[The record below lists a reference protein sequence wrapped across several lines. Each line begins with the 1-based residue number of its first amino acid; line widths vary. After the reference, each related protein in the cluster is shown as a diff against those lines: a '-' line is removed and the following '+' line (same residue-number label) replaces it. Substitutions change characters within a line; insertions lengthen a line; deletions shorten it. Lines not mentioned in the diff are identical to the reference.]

1 MSRKFIFIVLLILIL
16 LPGLIFADNNLNEE
30 NVETIYYGVDPADD
44 DYGPGSYRYPGHRVF
59 DPGKGHYDLRSF
71 EIQDIGEEYRFIFEL
86 GKIEN
91 TWDGIYSFSQ
101 QLMHIYFDVNS
112 TAGQTGLFRP
122 GARVKLNSDFTWNY
136 HLQLSGWWLRLM
148 KPDDDPEDLI
158 RDILNIDAE
167 VSPWD
172 IDNADIKVSE
182 NKILLDLSKEYLGDI
197 RGSKFYLLL
206 GGFDPF
212 GKDNY
217 RPVKDFATNWSF
229 FYDQSLDNDFNK
241 FDHVETT
248 RVIDYFY
255 PERNYQKNHLGTNF
269 NEMKHLDPVEIPAPE
284 KTIIETIRDYK
295 YLVAVT
301 YILFSFVIISY
312 ILHYIMRSAIN
323 E

>member
-1 MSRKFIFIVLLILIL
+1 MNRKFVLIFLLILVF
-16 LPGLIFADNNLNEE
+16 LPGLTYAEDSLDKE
-30 NVETIYYGVDPADD
+30 NVDTIYYGVDSVDD

-59 DPGKGHYDLRSF
+59 DPGKGHYDLRTF

-91 TWDGIYSFSQ
+91 PWEGIYNFSH
-101 QLMHIYFDVNS
+101 QLIHIYFDLNS
-112 TAGQTGLFRP
+112 PSGQADLFRS
-122 GARVKLNSDFTWNY
+122 GARVKLNSNFFWDY
-136 HLQLSGWWLRLM
+136 HLQLSGWWLRM
-148 KPDDDPEDLI
+148 MTPDDDPEDLI

-172 IDNADIKVSE
+172 IDNANIKVSE
-182 NKILLDLSKEYLGDI
+182 SKILLDLSKDYLGDI
-197 RGSKFYLLL
+197 RGSRFYLLL

-212 GKDNY
+212 GKDNF
-217 RPVKDFATNWSF
+217 RPVKDYATNWSF
-229 FYDQSLDNDFNK
+229 FYDQNLDNNSNQFN
-241 FDHVETT
+241 HTEAT

-255 PERNYQKNHLGTNF
+255 PESDYQENHLGINSS
-269 NEMKHLDPVEIPAPE
+269 EMEALDPVKIPAPE

-301 YILFSFVIISY
+301 YILFSFVIILY